1 MKYKKKPIVI
11 DAVKFELSNVN
22 IKNDNDYCN
31 YYHLNYD
38 NEQDLFYIDTLEG
51 KMFISDGD
59 YIITGVKNERYAC
72 KPDIFELTYEKVE
85 NE

>member
-1 MKYKKKPIVI
+1 MKYRKKPIVI
-11 DAVKFELSNVN
+11 DAVKFKLSDTDT
-22 IKNDNDYCN
+22 KDNDNYCSNYCLDY
-31 YYHLNYD
+31 D
-38 NEQDLFYIDTLEG
+38 KKADLFYINTLEG
-51 KMFISDGD
+51 KMFVSDGD